1 MTCFYYHNHLFL
13 RCPERDRLVAA
24 WCFLKGDF
32 CFLGQ
37 AGDTG
42 INSWVNIHRW
52 QDKPDME
59 MFSLKYQSRNGWW
72 LISICSWNVVIHYN
86 VFCLKENQILF
97 KGEWEPVTEYIH
109 MQIQL
114 TLEQQGTR
122 GTNDLHSW
130 TSMYNLKK
138 CTLSTLGFP
147 TKELKVIKFCWGK
160 SIVLLSVR
168 GFGFYW
174 NSFSFFSD
182 YGLFFNLWTLGS
194 QIFNRNKDKAYFLKY
209 SEPYGTAECMEG
221 ILNQKTEIWFLG
233 LV

>member
-1 MTCFYYHNHLFL
+1 MTYSQVIYYVSGKVGTQSLVFFLGVIPLHTHLLTCFYYHNHLFL

-42 INSWVNIHRW
+42 INSWVTIHRW
-52 QDKPDME
+52 QDKSDME

-86 VFCLKENQILF
+86 VFCSKENQILF

-147 TKELKVIKFCWGK
+147 TRELKVIKFCWGK
-160 SIVLLSVR
+160 R
-168 GFGFYW
+168 A
-174 NSFSFFSD
+174 
-182 YGLFFNLWTLGS
+182 LFCWVSEDLVSTGIPS
-194 QIFNRNKDKAYFLKY
+194 HFLVTMVCFLI
-209 SEPYGTAECMEG
+209 SE
-221 ILNQKTEIWFLG
+221 L
-233 LV
+233 